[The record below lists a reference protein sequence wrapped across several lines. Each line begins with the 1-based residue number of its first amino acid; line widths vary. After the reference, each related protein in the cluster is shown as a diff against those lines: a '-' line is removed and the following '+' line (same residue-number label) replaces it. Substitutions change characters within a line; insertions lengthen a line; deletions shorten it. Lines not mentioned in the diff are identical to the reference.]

1 MKIKRGI
8 LALILTLAFCSA
20 GVYAGSMME
29 YEIPELDLGLELPA
43 EYNYVFTKDMDA
55 DDSAFVDLGISK
67 ESLFENKSLYLEALT
82 EDQNAE
88 VIVTMMD
95 TDWSQ
100 VYYDFN
106 ELENSD
112 LLEMAQVCLVD
123 TDSAANMEISNCD
136 IFEGN
141 DQAKFLKA
149 DGVFADEDNDGYAI
163 QYVTVLNGNAYT
175 ITFNFY
181 GGEISDEEDAM
192 TEAVVSS
199 ASFHTV
205 EAKDTGHSNAIYIG
219 IIAVMA
225 VIIVVLLYYIHKKH
239 YTIKSGHVANEEQA
253 SSLPEKETE
262 AATETETQ
270 EEPRAGG
277 EAAENAENK
286 EL

>member
-8 LALILTLAFCSA
+8 LALILTLVLCSA
-20 GVYAGSMME
+20 SVYAGSMME
-29 YEIPELDLGLELPA
+29 YEIDDLDIGLALPA
-43 EYNYVFTKDMDA
+43 EYSYVFTRDMDA
-55 DDSAFVDLGISK
+55 DDSAFVDLGTTK
-67 ESLFENKSLYLEALT
+67 DCLFENKSLYLEALT
-82 EDQNAE
+82 DDQNAE

-106 ELENSD
+106 DFENSD

-123 TDSAANMEISNCD
+123 TDSAANMEISDCD

-149 DGVFADEDNDGYAI
+149 NGVFADEDNDGYAI

-181 GGEISDEEDAM
+181 GGEISDEEEAL
-192 TEAVVSS
+192 TEEVVSS
-199 ASFHTV
+199 VSFHTV
-205 EAKDTGHSNAIYIG
+205 EAKDTGKSNAIYIA

-225 VIIVVLLYYIHKKH
+225 IIIVVLLYYIRKKH
-239 YTIKSGHVANEEQA
+239 YTLRSGHIADRQQA
-253 SSLPEKETE
+253 SSLPGTE
-262 AATETETQ
+262 AKTETETK
-270 EEPRAGG
+270 EEPHAGG
-277 EAAENAENK
+277 EETENDENK
-286 EL
+286 ES